1 MSKQKYDDDYIMK
14 ESIRFYLETQ
24 KPAEP
29 FDEKGNF
36 DPSKLDRFTPYSK
49 KVKSEFDELAKYAGG
64 IYWCFFIAVGAI
76 TIWPGIG
83 VIASIA
89 FYVLCLMNSPEKPLK
104 TILVA
109 SIILGLG
116 MGIIFL
122 IYLLSP
128 EEVKSQY
135 L

>member
-1 MSKQKYDDDYIMK
+1 MSKQKYDDDYIIK

-49 KVKSEFDELAKYAGG
+49 NVKSYFDEMTKYVGG
-64 IYWCFFIAVGAI
+64 IYSTLFIAVGTI
-76 TIWPGIG
+76 MIWPVIG

-89 FYVLCLMNSPEKPLK
+89 FYVLCLMQYPQKPLK

-116 MGIIFL
+116 MGFIFL
-122 IYLLSP
+122 IYLIGGP
-128 EEVKSQY
+128 FVD
-135 L
+135 